1 MKLKLFWKI
10 RAIQLKCQ
18 FLLRKIMYQFNGKI
32 EDRKRKVPFA
42 FLTSK
47 VIIRQTTKNLLLA
60 GILLWADSVFISIL
74 EKKAAESNLNFLY
87 LDLEIATNI
96 LLGGMG
102 VAGVILGLY
111 CSNITSTYSTKY
123 ANAPTNLAAIFQRDI
138 ITNKSIQQIVGYIIL
153 CLILLGACI
162 FHFNISYI
170 SLVVMLVMTIRI
182 AIIFSIAGNR
192 TNTLSNTYQ
201 ISENIYPEILVALKH
216 VSGKSFYASDKSF
229 QAHFQKICSNKL
241 NDLKDIS
248 LFNKDNPSN
257 QNAATF
263 LFMSKNIALLD
274 YYWEVKRI
282 IRYDSLWYRDK
293 VQYEPWHFASDHNV
307 DLALKTGTSPQPK
320 TVRDYWW
327 LESEIEQI
335 NEICFEKLCRD
346 GDFETIL
353 KYINLLSSLS
363 FHAIDSGD
371 ILSWIHIIAKLQ
383 THFTSLYFNST
394 LSEENNQITASICAV
409 FVATYISVLIGVN
422 DYLGELDL
430 RSILNDIVTISSQ
443 KDADITLNRLF
454 NNQITE
460 DILHR
465 ISVEIKLEGKKI
477 TPDWYLK
484 QVSSKYIISFFN
496 DLLENIVIICDNV
509 IEFGTVFLKKKQ
521 YFQAAVIFSQFLQF
535 MSKSKLTIA
544 TMDRNF
550 NILHQQYIEPTI
562 VWEDSKLDS
571 AKQKIEAM
579 QKQLP
584 QLLVKC
590 GGAFA
595 LTHWSKR
602 EDYPDLLGFCYNH
615 ICEALISSIEENDF
629 ETFKG
634 AYSGFL
640 AIMLLYQEYI
650 RTDVIKIKEPHR
662 QQGVFHVAT
671 APIIEYAM
679 ISGFAILWGEFNHS
693 PQWGELITTELQ
705 RFIKEDEDN
714 HSVTLKRIT
723 EMATARKHHMFGI
736 GNRDVL
742 QTGWKQRIE
751 RAIRNSGLCEY
762 EYKSFGQK
770 VLKTDSKLLKIFC
783 GISFSDMGFTYDV
796 EDIYFICCVNPYMPP
811 ESRYIGDFK
820 WEEDLDED

>member
-1 MKLKLFWKI
+1 M
-10 RAIQLKCQ
+10 
-18 FLLRKIMYQFNGKI
+18 
-32 EDRKRKVPFA
+32 E
-42 FLTSK
+42 
-47 VIIRQTTKNLLLA
+47 
-60 GILLWADSVFISIL
+60 
-74 EKKAAESNLNFLY
+74 
-87 LDLEIATNI
+87 
-96 LLGGMG
+96 
-102 VAGVILGLY
+102 
-111 CSNITSTYSTKY
+111 
-123 ANAPTNLAAIFQRDI
+123 
-138 ITNKSIQQIVGYIIL
+138 
-153 CLILLGACI
+153 
-162 FHFNISYI
+162 
-170 SLVVMLVMTIRI
+170 
-182 AIIFSIAGNR
+182 
-192 TNTLSNTYQ
+192 
-201 ISENIYPEILVALKH
+201 
-216 VSGKSFYASDKSF
+216 
-229 QAHFQKICSNKL
+229 
-241 NDLKDIS
+241 
-248 LFNKDNPSN
+248 
-257 QNAATF
+257 
-263 LFMSKNIALLD
+263 LD
-274 YYWEVKRI
+274 YYEDPFAVESNQYANKFDEAFDLENWDATKLLIKECEDLIKLHPDD
-282 IRYDSLWYRDK
+282 YKYAPLYYSL
-293 VQYEPWHFASDHNV
+293 
-307 DLALKTGTSPQPK
+307 GTSYSDLMEHIPEYVEDSIQEK
-320 TVRDYWW
+320 VVYYFR
-327 LESEIEQI
+327 S
-335 NEICFEKLCRD
+335 CFE
-346 GDFETIL
+346 
-353 KYINLLSSLS
+353 LLSNE
-363 FHAIDSGD
+363 
-371 ILSWIHIIAKLQ
+371 KLDDP
-383 THFTSLYFNST
+383 HYKP
-394 LSEENNQITASICAV
+394 
-409 FVATYISVLIGVN
+409 Y
-422 DYLGELDL
+422 
-430 RSILNDIVTISSQ
+430 VTG
-443 KDADITLNRLF
+443 LML
-454 NNQITE
+454 
-460 DILHR
+460 
-465 ISVEIKLEGKKI
+465 
-477 TPDWYLK
+477 P
-484 QVSSKYIISFFN
+484 
-496 DLLENIVIICDNV
+496 LLTNYAN
-509 IEFGTVFLKKKQ
+509 
-521 YFQAAVIFSQFLQF
+521 
-535 MSKSKLTIA
+535 